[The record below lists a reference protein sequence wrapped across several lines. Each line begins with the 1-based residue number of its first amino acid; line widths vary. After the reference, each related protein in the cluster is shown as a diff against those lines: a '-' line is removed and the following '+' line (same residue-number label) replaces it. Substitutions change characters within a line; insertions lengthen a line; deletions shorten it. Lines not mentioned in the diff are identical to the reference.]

1 MEKSKSLEEWKQLAS
16 ELKKTRNSFFE
27 NIGPNLRGIPK
38 TVYNEEYRRM
48 LKYFDR
54 FKSKLEDR
62 FSEEYPDE
70 FDTHIFY
77 GD

>member
-27 NIGPNLRGIPK
+27 NIGRLRP